1 MSLCNEKKPV
11 ASLYLVI
18 LLCLTFCR
26 PMDYSLPVSSV
37 HGDSPGKDTGVGCH
51 ALPPWNLSNPG
62 IKPSSPTLQANSL
75 SSEPPGKPSAITL
88 HYDIK
93 RIHPKIAFIFEFL

>member
-37 HGDSPGKDTGVGCH
+37 HGDSPGKNTGVVCH
-51 ALPPWNLSNPG
+51 AVLQESNDTS
-62 IKPSSPTLQANSL
+62 IK
-75 SSEPPGKPSAITL
+75 K
-88 HYDIK
+88 K
-93 RIHPKIAFIFEFL
+93 KKKFLVPMFGPQYTTNQKFF